1 MNIINLYQLSGILFK
16 KILYIDINNLKE
28 ILNELLQKYNS
39 NIYIQLLLN
48 NIIINNGTEENNFNF
63 YNIHTLESL
72 NDSDIIQ
79 IIFIAKN
86 EIFTENINGI
96 CSLNKKFIRDKYYK
110 LLNTLIKNGYNKY
123 EFINNSEYKNLVLIA
138 ITNKFSLLN
147 ISQDLQNDKDIVIA
161 AVSQSGLML
170 QYTNDIMKNDKDVVL
185 AAIKSSPVSLIYAS
199 LNIKDDK
206 DIILIAVS
214 QFGYLLKYA
223 STNLQNDKDVV
234 LAAVEEHG
242 NALLY
247 ASNFLKNDIDVILKA
262 ASESFY
268 SLCFIN
274 EELLKNKYIQKAINE
289 ENLSDLEFFL
299 NKIKNI

>member
-1 MNIINLYQLSGILFK
+1 MNTIDLYQINGDHFK
-16 KILYIDINNLKE
+16 KIYYTNINNLKE
-28 ILNELLQKYNS
+28 ILNKLLQKYNS

-48 NIIINNGTEENNFNF
+48 NIIINDGTEENNFNF
-63 YNIHTLESL
+63 YTINTLVSL
-72 NDSDIIQ
+72 KDSDIIQ
-79 IIFIAKN
+79 IIFISKN
-86 EIFTENINGI
+86 QIFIENINGI
-96 CSLNKKFIRDKYYK
+96 CLLNKKFIHDKYYK
-110 LLNTLIKNGYNKY
+110 LLNTLIKLGYNKY
-123 EFINNSEYKNLVLIA
+123 DFINNSEYKNLVIIA
-138 ITNKFSLLN
+138 ITNNFSLFN

-161 AVSQSGLML
+161 AVSQSGLIL

-199 LNIKDDK
+199 LNIKNDK

-242 NALLY
+242 NSLLY
-247 ASNFLKNDIDVILKA
+247 ASNILKTDIDVILKA

-268 SLCFIN
+268 SLCFID
-274 EELLKNKYIQKAINE
+274 EELLNNKYIQKAIDE
-289 ENLSDLEFFL
+289 ENLSELEFFL